1 MIKEVAG
8 GKGGMEGGNSE
19 VKKATSGSY
28 GKRKSRLCELRVGRD
43 FKAEVNLY
51 VVNV

>member
-1 MIKEVAG
+1 MG
-8 GKGGMEGGNSE
+8 GRVGWKEGGNSQ

-28 GKRKSRLCELRVGRD
+28 GKRKAKLCELRVGND
-43 FKAEVNLY
+43 FKAELNLY